1 MENYDKN
8 LELLKEGN
16 KNSLN
21 KFAELNFPLVSS
33 VSKKF
38 LNRGYEYEDIFQI
51 GCLGLAKA
59 VNQFDFNY
67 NVKFSTYA
75 YPMIMGEIKRF
86 IRDNGAIRVPRSL
99 KTLFYKIHYGKSEL
113 SNKLNREPTTQELS
127 KCLNIT
133 EEEIKA
139 VEDMHHTTT
148 LDSLDRII
156 HSPHKEGTPVTLGE
170 KICDKPNLEEDTIQN
185 IDLQN
190 ALEKLPPM
198 QRKVIDLRMQDY
210 TQVQTAKILGIGQV
224 QVSRLEKKA
233 LENLKKYLEGDKLSK
248 RQDAMGLF
256 KQGFTA
262 KEVMNKLHITKSTA
276 TTYRSYYLRENNI
289 PSKKERAFK
298 MFSQHFRNSA
308 IEKAVGLTPATVIT
322 YKHDF
327 NVIKG
332 KVFTRLTAGKSE
344 SEISKELKI
353 SGALVHN
360 LRREWASTPMKPE
373 NTLSSNN
380 TTVEVKPINPI
391 KEKTDKSAKV
401 LESNSI
407 KPSKEEI
414 QSKNI
419 EENRKQIK
427 ENEEEKHM
435 SLKPLVVGGIFGKY
449 DLTTAGVVKIDWNI
463 VREQELKPGD
473 IDTLIAELKE
483 VKATI

>member
-1 MENYDKN
+1 MENYNKN
-8 LELLKEGN
+8 LELLKLGD
-16 KNSLN
+16 KNSIN

-33 VSKKF
+33 ISKKF

-113 SNKLNREPTTQELS
+113 SNKLNREPTAQELS
-127 KCLNIT
+127 KYLNIT
-133 EEEIKA
+133 KEEIKA

-170 KICDKPNLEEDTIQN
+170 KIYDKANLEEETIQN
-185 IDLQN
+185 VDLQN

-198 QRKVIDLRMQDY
+198 QRKIINLRIEDY

-224 QVSRLEKKA
+224 QVSRLESKA
-233 LENLKKYLEGDKLSK
+233 YARLRKYLGSDKLSK
-248 RQDAMGLF
+248 RQDAMELF

-262 KEVMNKLHITKSTA
+262 KDVISKLHITKSTA
-276 TTYRSYYLRENNI
+276 TTYRSYYLRENKI

-308 IEKAVGLTPATVIT
+308 IEKVTGLTPATVIT

-327 NVIKG
+327 TVIKG
-332 KVFTRLTAGKSE
+332 QVFARLTAGKSE

-353 SGALVHN
+353 EKSLVHN
-360 LRREWASTPMKPE
+360 LRHEWVSRPLKPE
-373 NTLSSNN
+373 NILSSNEM
-380 TTVEVKPINPI
+380 VVKIKPI
-391 KEKTDKSAKV
+391 KENLKKEINTQEPIEIAEK
-401 LESNSI
+401 SI
-407 KPSKEEI
+407 KEPEEPT
-414 QSKNI
+414 
-419 EENRKQIK
+419 QIKK
-427 ENEEEKHM
+427 ENEEEIYM
-435 SLKPLVVGGIFGKY
+435 LKPLLLKGEFAKY
-449 DLTTAGVVKIDWNI
+449 DLQEEGI
-463 VREQELKPGD
+463 VRVICDKEMALNPDQVDLKPFPYR
-473 IDTLIAELKE
+473 K
-483 VKATI
+483 

>member
-1 MENYDKN
+1 MENYNKN
-8 LELLKEGN
+8 LELLKLGD
-16 KNSLN
+16 KNSIN

-33 VSKKF
+33 ISKKF

-113 SNKLNREPTTQELS
+113 SNKLNREPTAQELS
-127 KCLNIT
+127 KYLNIT
-133 EEEIKA
+133 KEEIKA

-170 KICDKPNLEEDTIQN
+170 KIYDKANLEEETIQN
-185 IDLQN
+185 VDLQN

-198 QRKVIDLRMQDY
+198 QRKIINLRIEDY

-224 QVSRLEKKA
+224 QVSRLESKA
-233 LENLKKYLEGDKLSK
+233 YARLRKYLGSDKLSK
-248 RQDAMGLF
+248 RQDAMELF

-262 KEVMNKLHITKSTA
+262 KDVISKLHITKSTA
-276 TTYRSYYLRENNI
+276 TTYRSYYLRENNV

-327 NVIKG
+327 NIIKG

-344 SEISKELKI
+344 SEISKELKLET
-353 SGALVHN
+353 SLVHN
-360 LRREWASTPMKPE
+360 LRREWASQPIKSE
-373 NTLSSNN
+373 NEISSNN
-380 TTVEVKPINPI
+380 TTVKVKPINSI
-391 KEKTDKSAKV
+391 KEKADRSIKA
-401 LESNSI
+401 LESNSVEPPKEKIQAKNI
-407 KPSKEEI
+407 KENKEEI
-414 QSKNI
+414 Y
-419 EENRKQIK
+419 
-427 ENEEEKHM
+427 M
-435 SLKPLVVGGIFGKY
+435 LKPLLLKGDFAKY
-449 DLTTAGVVKIDWNI
+449 DLQQEGKVKVICDKEIALNPEQVDLFI
-463 VREQELKPGD
+463 QELQQ
-473 IDTLIAELKE
+473 
-483 VKATI
+483 VKKAI